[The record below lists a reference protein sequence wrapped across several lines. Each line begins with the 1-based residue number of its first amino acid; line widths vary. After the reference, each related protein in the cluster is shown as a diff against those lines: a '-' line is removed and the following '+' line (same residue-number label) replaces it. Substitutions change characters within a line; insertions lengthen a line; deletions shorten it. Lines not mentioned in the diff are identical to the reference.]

1 MARIT
6 TSIMI
11 FLLLA
16 NASVTVMAGS
26 GLDEDLGVTVAPGI
40 SATADNVVSEMQK
53 GFSPSTSV
61 IESFISLAISGGQLF
76 KLVVESTYAAPAM
89 FLNLGFPTWFVVPL
103 FAPAYLIGT
112 LELVLLVLGRTG
124 NGI

>member
-11 FLLLA
+11 FLILA

-26 GLDEDLGVTVAPGI
+26 GLTEDLGVTVAPGI
-40 SATADNVVSEMQK
+40 SDTADNVVSEMQN
-53 GFSPSTSV
+53 GFAPSTSV

-76 KLVVESTYAAPAM
+76 KLIVQSTYAVPVM
-89 FLNLGFPTWFVVPL
+89 FLNLGFPSWTIAF

-112 LELVLLVLGRTG
+112 VELVLLVLGRSG
-124 NGI
+124 EGI